1 MEETMEVLTFLAV
14 FVAGG
19 VMGYGLR
26 DLVTKEVLALTAEF
40 KAEVFR
46 IRTELASLSN
56 AVKSK
61 I

>member
-1 MEETMEVLTFLAV
+1 MELLTLLAV
-14 FVAGG
+14 FVAGAC
-19 VMGYGLR
+19 MGYGLR
-26 DLVTKEVLALTAEF
+26 DLVTKELLALTAEF
-40 KAEVFR
+40 KAEVFC

>member
-1 MEETMEVLTFLAV
+1 MEVLAFLAV

-26 DLVTKEVLALTAEF
+26 DLVTKELLALTGEF